1 MYITMFNMKILS
13 LSLSNISFILLLFC
27 LVNITGHVIAQQKDT
42 TVSAVQ
48 IVTIQKK
55 YDLNPSTPL
64 TMRVGETSAEVLQS
78 FRDAGMSPRK
88 HILTEEERIKVSN
101 AFEGLT
107 PLHKRILLAHLRS
120 ISFLDDMPNT
130 ALTST
135 INPGDSFLLFD
146 ITFRAAILKQNLSEW
161 ITEKERTCFN
171 SNGSTLKV
179 SIEAG
184 TLDAITYVL
193 MHEATHIVD
202 GSLAIAAGRNS
213 NSVPGNSFITD
224 AWIDRTT
231 ISPAFNQGLLDSTR
245 FRRGGKVLPIGLAD
259 SVYNALKR
267 TPFVSLY
274 STSSWHEDLAEF
286 LSVYHFTQ
294 RRKQPFRIVLYNGN
308 QKIFSYEP
316 MKSKLVRGR
325 IRFIKRFYASS

>member
-1 MYITMFNMKILS
+1 MKSPLFFR
-13 LSLSNISFILLLFC
+13 SNFSFILPLIF
-27 LVNITGHVIAQQKDT
+27 LVFINCFVFAQKHDST
-42 TVSAVQ
+42 ASAKQ
-48 IVTIQKK
+48 ILAIQHK
-55 YDLNPSTPL
+55 YGLDPATPL
-64 TMRVGETSAEVLQS
+64 TMRLGEASAEVLQS
-78 FRDAGMSPRK
+78 FRDAGMSPRR
-88 HILTEEERIKVSN
+88 HILTEEERNKINN
-101 AFEGLT
+101 AFAGLT
-107 PLHKRILLAHLRS
+107 PLHKRVLLAHLRS

-135 INPGDSFLLFD
+135 INPDDPFPLFD

-171 SNGSTLKV
+171 NNSSTITV

-184 TLDAITYVL
+184 TLDAIDYVL
-193 MHEATHIVD
+193 MHETTHVVD
-202 GSLAIAAGRNS
+202 GALAITPGRKS
-213 NSVPGNSFITD
+213 DRIPEKSFVTGV
-224 AWIDRTT
+224 WIDRTT
-231 ISPAFNQGLLDSTR
+231 IAPTFHEKLLDSTR
-245 FRRGGKVLPIGLAD
+245 FRHSKVLPIALAD
-259 SVYNALKR
+259 SVYTALER

-286 LSVYHFTQ
+286 VSVYNFTQ

-316 MKSKLVRGR
+316 MKSKLVRRR